1 MYQGFYNLAS
11 GMLTQSRNLN
21 TISNNMVNI
30 QTPGYK
36 NETMVSSTFKEE
48 MLYRT
53 GQYSKENPTQ
63 LATVSKIKTAKQV
76 YTNYDQGGL
85 EQTDGIYDFAL
96 NGNGFFCIQTSQEI
110 KNENFTVDSKG
121 HITAAITNQSDGEES
136 SSQEVTIED
145 YGTLKVVDFPD
156 QGQLHAED
164 NGLFST
170 AQAETTP
177 ADTTVQ
183 WKMLE
188 KSNVDMVEQM
198 TAMMSSQ
205 RALQS
210 AAQSLKMYD
219 QIMSKSVS
227 DVGKL

>member
-1 MYQGFYNLAS
+1 M
-11 GMLTQSRNLN
+11 
-21 TISNNMVNI
+21 
-30 QTPGYK
+30 
-36 NETMVSSTFKEE
+36 
-48 MLYRT
+48 
-53 GQYSKENPTQ
+53 
-63 LATVSKIKTAKQV
+63 
-76 YTNYDQGGL
+76 
-85 EQTDGIYDFAL
+85 
-96 NGNGFFCIQTSQEI
+96 
-110 KNENFTVDSKG
+110 
-121 HITAAITNQSDGEES
+121 
-136 SSQEVTIED
+136 
-145 YGTLKVVDFPD
+145 KVVDFPD

-170 AQAETTP
+170 AQAE
-177 ADTTVQ
+177 TTVQ